1 MTYIQSFQEAD
12 EEFVCETHTSVCI
25 ALNAM
30 SGGKCLWLG
39 ENRRKLT
46 ELKALLESM
55 IAGDTPIARKY
66 TIGTL
71 YCTAIGA

>member
-25 ALNAM
+25 ALNTM

-39 ENRRKLT
+39 ENRRKLK
-46 ELKALLESM
+46 ELKALLDSM
-55 IAGDTPIARKY
+55 IAGDTPIASKY
-66 TIGTL
+66 AICRL
-71 YCTAIGA
+71 YCTAIG